1 MSTTPPSRKTSRR
14 TGQQANVATL
24 REMDDAAGAAALGA
38 TAVGQA
44 LSTPAGQ
51 AEAAQLRSRFEKM
64 VGKVVQQAGY
74 AVLTMAGPFGEL
86 VELPMDALVD
96 ANKTLEVAKPA
107 LSLAAQVE
115 HTPSMKALLNTVPLA
130 VPEVVAAVKAGKL
143 TPQMEHQIAERV
155 ANKALG
161 NPQIAQH
168 AAEIAAMPGRLTQD
182 AANTVNTHIAR
193 GMGVEVHPKLRQR
206 PVAPVRRVSTQRAGG
221 RRRRRRS
228 HCPRSNP
235 DGTGLKVVHIPG
247 NKRPVYRWVVRIRP
261 DGRLEGKAPKAGA
274 RIRELCLLNSGDWGS
289 TQLLPEGSRVHK
301 RPSQTSRRTRRPYDP
316 KKWRTRRGARRR
328 MHKRSRRSK

>member
-1 MSTTPPSRKTSRR
+1 M
-14 TGQQANVATL
+14 
-24 REMDDAAGAAALGA
+24 
-38 TAVGQA
+38 GQA
-44 LSTPAGQ
+44 LSTRAGQ

-96 ANKTLEVAKPA
+96 ANKTLEVAEPA

-130 VPEVVAAVKAGKL
+130 VPEVVAAIKAGKL
-143 TPQMEHQIAERV
+143 TPQMEHEIAVRV
-155 ANKALG
+155 ANKALS
-161 NPQIAQH
+161 NPQIARH
-168 AAEIAAMPGRLTQD
+168 AAAIAAMPGKLTQD

-193 GMGVEVHPKLRQR
+193 GMGVKV
-206 PVAPVRRVSTQRAGG
+206 PVRKAPTQPQQAGG

-228 HCPRSNP
+228 HCPRPNP
-235 DGTGLKVVHIPG
+235 DGTGLKVVYIPG
-247 NKRPVYRWVVRIRP
+247 NKRPVYRWIVRVRP

-289 TQLLPEGSRVHK
+289 THLLPEGSRVHK
-301 RPSQTSRRTRRPYDP
+301 RPSQTRRINALKKRRTR
-316 KKWRTRRGARRR
+316 
-328 MHKRSRRSK
+328 KRSHRSK